1 MDNFKKRNIKAYNK
15 AAPSSRSATLDVP
28 SKSIPPFPTKN
39 NKSDIEIDGKN
50 SKGNKKFSLS
60 KDSHDNKLSPDQ
72 QEFFKDSKLVDKD
85 GNLLAIYHGIPK
97 DKKKNYLK

>member
-1 MDNFKKRNIKAYNK
+1 MDNFKKRNISTYNEGI
-15 AAPSSRSATLDVP
+15 SSKRLPVPDVP
-28 SKSIPPFPTKN
+28 TRIIPPFPTKN